1 MRKSKES
8 NAHFVAS
15 GTSSFKVKLLD
26 PTLQKKKL
34 YVSLQSIRVTTI
46 VKKKK
51 KNVSPEYN
59 RYFLTYMQGSLTVKT
74 R

>member
-1 MRKSKES
+1 
-8 NAHFVAS
+8 
-15 GTSSFKVKLLD
+15 
-26 PTLQKKKL
+26 
-34 YVSLQSIRVTTI
+34 

-74 R
+74 RWNIWRLLSHKELINSTWYKLSEGCKSGDVSSTFAVQLSTCD